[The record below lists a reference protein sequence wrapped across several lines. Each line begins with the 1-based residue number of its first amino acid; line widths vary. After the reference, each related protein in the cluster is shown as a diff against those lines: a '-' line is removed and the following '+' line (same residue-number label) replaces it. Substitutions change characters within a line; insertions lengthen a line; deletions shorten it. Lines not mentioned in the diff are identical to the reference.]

1 MRLRIKFPIR
11 IHKTVMI
18 RFSFY
23 FLIVIL
29 VTLTTTS
36 YFLYNYFSSLF
47 KDEVLSLNNRIL
59 NQVSDFS
66 DAFILKNMNELT
78 LGISMPYPHEIF
90 ISQFF
95 SSSDEDY
102 WKVILTTRNKLDSLT
117 FQNRDIVDSIYLYS
131 KERNLVIS
139 QRIIKHIDEKEAK
152 NLDEFS
158 WIARASASDA
168 SVIWLNTRVTRI
180 YSSQSTDK
188 GNIITLVCTYPVSTR
203 PQDAKGY
210 IAVNIKEE
218 TLNNYLVK
226 YNSTGLGQ
234 LLIID
239 KNGLTISHSDKSKLY
254 TDISKEHFVKKILL
268 ADKPMSFQ
276 ANFENTDYII
286 SFRQSKNN
294 NWYYVAMVPTKLLYQ
309 KDYHIKKKIFIVS
322 IVIFL
327 IVLLVS
333 NVFTY
338 KMYKPI
344 KRLLDK
350 FVATPNTS
358 NASIRSYTSGTST
371 TSGTSNISNSRKKVS
386 LMNMLCWKMHLQI
399 CL

>member
-309 KDYHIKKKIFIVS
+309 KDYHIKKK
-322 IVIFL
+322 FL
-327 IVLLVS
+327 LYLL
-333 NVFTY
+333 
-338 KMYKPI
+338 
-344 KRLLDK
+344 
-350 FVATPNTS
+350 
-358 NASIRSYTSGTST
+358 
-371 TSGTSNISNSRKKVS
+371 
-386 LMNMLCWKMHLQI
+386 
-399 CL
+399 